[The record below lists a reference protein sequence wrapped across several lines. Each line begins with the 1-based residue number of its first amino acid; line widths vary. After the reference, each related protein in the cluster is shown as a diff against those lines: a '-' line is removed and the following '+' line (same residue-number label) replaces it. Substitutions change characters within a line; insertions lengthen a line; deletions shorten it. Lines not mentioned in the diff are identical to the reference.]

1 MEGKLLSKNSLY
13 DIKKLTEKKGF
24 QRAVLSSLL
33 VDIKFKRVE
42 FIQKIVKNKIKN
54 IFGDGLSELVTS
66 VEDLNLSLSFD
77 SSDLIDNMKSF
88 P

>member
-1 MEGKLLSKNSLY
+1 MSKNSLY
-13 DIKKLTEKKGF
+13 DIKKLTENKGF

-42 FIQKIVKNKIKN
+42 FIQKIIKNKIKN